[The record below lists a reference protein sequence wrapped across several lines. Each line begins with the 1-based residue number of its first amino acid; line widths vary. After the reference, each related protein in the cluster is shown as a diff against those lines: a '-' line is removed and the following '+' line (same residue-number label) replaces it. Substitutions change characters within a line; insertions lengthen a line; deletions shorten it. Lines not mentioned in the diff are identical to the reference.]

1 MLRILFLVLSMM
13 SGGVNASGSIY
24 HAEVPIDGPDSVAER
39 AAKKEAFLE
48 VLERTSGQKQLEKN
62 PVIKRALPKAQQYIN
77 QFGFLRK
84 ENTDIL
90 TVEFDGKKV
99 RDLLG
104 SAKVK
109 LWAEPRPDV
118 LFWIVDNSQFQR
130 NILWETSN
138 HELIQKLKNEGVK
151 NGLPT
156 FIPIGDFDDVVSI
169 SVNDLW
175 GGFVSQIDQA
185 SKRYQ
190 PDGVVLL
197 RVANDNVIEWQF
209 YPDYEA
215 IMSQTPIQGSETGN
229 LDTMLSRI
237 FGDLVDYYVKNTS
250 IYVAPSD
257 ASDRFQWIS
266 VSGVNSSKDYFA
278 LERFLKSLTSVVTF
292 QIYSFDK
299 GNVMLNVNLQA
310 SLAVFENELRN
321 DPKMTRQENAD
332 YKLVLPLSSGAV
344 RDFGDDSSNNS
355 QHLDETMPSPYEA
368 MGAESEISGRSDATS
383 SPKTMNNSTPLFYA
397 WQN

>member
-13 SGGVNASGSIY
+13 PSWVTASGSIY
-24 HAEVPIDGPDSVAER
+24 QAEVPISGSGSAGESTT
-39 AAKKEAFLE
+39 KKEAFLE

-84 ENTDIL
+84 EDTDVL
-90 TVEFDGKKV
+90 KVEFDGRKV

-138 HELIQKLKNEGVK
+138 HELVQKVKDEGVK
-151 NGLPT
+151 KGLPT
-156 FIPIGDFDDVVSI
+156 LVPIGDFDDVVSI

-197 RVANDNVIEWQF
+197 RVANGNVIEWQF
-209 YPDYEA
+209 YPNYKA
-215 IMSQTPIQGSETGN
+215 MMSQTPIQGSETGN
-229 LDTMLSRI
+229 FDSMLSRI
-237 FGDLVDYYVKNTS
+237 FGARRTKLQDSRWKKKS
-250 IYVAPSD
+250 I
-257 ASDRFQWIS
+257 R
-266 VSGVNSSKDYFA
+266 A
-278 LERFLKSLTSVVTF
+278 LC
-292 QIYSFDK
+292 
-299 GNVMLNVNLQA
+299 
-310 SLAVFENELRN
+310 LA
-321 DPKMTRQENAD
+321 
-332 YKLVLPLSSGAV
+332 
-344 RDFGDDSSNNS
+344 
-355 QHLDETMPSPYEA
+355 
-368 MGAESEISGRSDATS
+368 
-383 SPKTMNNSTPLFYA
+383 
-397 WQN
+397 